1 MSRRDRL
8 DSDLGTAGTPRV
20 RVAGAADALVAG
32 ELLHRFNI
40 EYDEPTP
47 SPDRL
52 ARRIAELIESGRTA
66 VLLAGPEPGGIA
78 VLRFQ
83 PAIWSAGEEA
93 YLAELYVVPE
103 RRRDGLGSELMTAAL
118 ELCRDRGCDYVFL
131 GTDEGD
137 ADAHRLYERFGF
149 SRFADPDRRER
160 MFVYER
166 EL

>member
-1 MSRRDRL
+1 MSD
-8 DSDLGTAGTPRV
+8 RV
-20 RVAGAADALVAG
+20 RIATAADGPAIG
-32 ELLHRFNI
+32 RLLHRFNA

-47 SPDRL
+47 APERI
-52 ARRIAELIESGRTA
+52 AARIAELIGSGDTA
-66 VLLAGPEPGGIA
+66 VLLAGAGPDGII

-83 PAIWSAGEEA
+83 PSIWSDDDEA
-93 YLAELYVVPE
+93 YIAELYVVGE
-103 RRRDGLGSELMTAAL
+103 RRRGGLGSELMTAAL

-149 SRFADPDRRER
+149 TNRSGTEL
-160 MFVYER
+160 MYVYER